1 MENEVVFPLF
11 SSFFSS
17 IIKSTNCKM
26 ASRLD
31 QALDEVIQDRRSER
45 QGSGGGRRYNRGNSN
60 RGGGGRGDFTRRRQV
75 DSDGTIRKRLGPS
88 DTIRSFVRTVNVKN
102 EVVRK

>member
-1 MENEVVFPLF
+1 
-11 SSFFSS
+11 
-17 IIKSTNCKM
+17 M

-45 QGSGGGRRYNRGNSN
+45 SSGGGGRRYNNMRNNNGD
-60 RGGGGRGDFTRRRQV
+60 RTDFTRRRQV

-88 DTIRSFVRTVNVKN
+88 STIKSFVRTVNVKN
-102 EVVRK
+102 EGVRSFYHFPVVMY